1 MNLKINGFQNQ
12 SFLLSNPT
20 FHLPANKRFFLASSL
35 LQGDMI
41 IRELR
46 VVSCELRVV
55 SCELS
60 VASCQLQVVSCEL
73 LVASWFLLC
82 ELRVASCELK
92 VVSCELQVG
101 STSYQF
107 ILYFCS
113 NFRF

>member
-1 MNLKINGFQNQ
+1 
-12 SFLLSNPT
+12 
-20 FHLPANKRFFLASSL
+20 
-35 LQGDMI
+35 MI

-55 SCELS
+55 SCEL
-60 VASCQLQVVSCEL
+60 V
-73 LVASWFLLC
+73 FT
-82 ELRVASCELK
+82 LRVASCELK

-101 STSYQF
+101 FTSYQF